1 MNKKLITITFA
12 MLIGMAGVFAQ
23 GIDTTALREKNDT
36 ITSYLRAQNGPSMGY
51 IAKVRVDSIR
61 IDGKKATIYY
71 APSLAQYALRKNSC
85 DHVYSILKTAVPQ
98 AELTAMCE
106 GKEIHSLV
114 PSFYT
119 QTKKAKASKGTQAQ
133 LVTPLDRPYT
143 PTEGLSGKHIAMWQS
158 HGYYYEQ
165 KLLRWEWQRARIFQT
180 VEDLYTQSYVL
191 PFLVPML
198 ERAGA
203 VVLLPRERDTQVE
216 EIISDNDAM
225 SGYYEKNGKYSW
237 QKGDSTGFANPKK
250 YYTEGENPFTMG
262 SYRQVSTTA
271 KGTPSVATWN
281 PNFDKKGQYAV
292 YVSYKTLPQSAP
304 DAIYTVYHKGGSTSF
319 RVNQTMGGGT
329 WIYLGTFDFDSGNG
343 AKIELSNK
351 SAKEGRIVTADAVK
365 IGGGMGNIARTPALD
380 TSKVAGDALRA
391 LVEEGYTPEAITSGY
406 PRFTEGARYFMQ
418 WAGFPT
424 SVYSRF
430 DGQDYTDDY
439 GGRGPWVNYLLGGT
453 KANPNEKGLGIPVD
467 MSFAFHTDA
476 GTKYGDDIV
485 GTLMIYTL
493 KSNDK
498 TTFPYGASRYANR
511 NMADILQTQIV
522 DDIRASAAPEW
533 TRRQLMNGNYAES
546 RTPNVP
552 SALLELLSHQ
562 NFSDMR
568 LGLDPRF
575 RFIVSRAI
583 YKGMLKFLASQ
594 SNRPYVVQPLP
605 VEGMTTEFSAQDK
618 VKISWTAVKDTLEPT
633 ADPTSYIV
641 YTRVDGG
648 AFDSG
653 VKVEKPEYTAQITP
667 GQIYSFKVTAVNAGG
682 ESFDS
687 EILSAYRAV
696 NEKGTVL
703 LVNGF
708 DRVGAPASFASPD
721 STFAGFQDGKD
732 HGVPYIKDISY
743 IGSQHEFRRN
753 IPWMDDDSAGFGAS
767 DADYETMV
775 IAGNTFDYPMVHG
788 ASIAKLGYSFVS
800 TSRLA
805 IEKGATDMKKYKVVD
820 FFFGKQRQS
829 VLGHNR
835 QRIDFPVFTPE
846 LIKAITEYTASAGN
860 VLISGAYVGTDVWD
874 SEKGF
879 KKDTQTMDFATKVLK
894 YRWMTDSA
902 AKTGRVQPTTTPL
915 GYLGGKYTFVTEPN
929 TEMYCVESPD
939 GIVPVGKK
947 AYSIMRYSENNI
959 SAAVAYNGEDYKTVV
974 LGFPIETVCSEKE
987 RTELLGKVLDFFSE
1001 NKK

>member
-1 MNKKLITITFA
+1 MNKKLINT
-12 MLIGMAGVFAQ
+12 VFATVCSLTVAVAQ
-23 GIDTTALREKNDT
+23 NVDTTSIRAQNDT
-36 ITSYLRAQNGPSMGY
+36 ITSYLREKNGPSMGY
-51 IAKVRVDSIR
+51 IGKVRVDSIR
-61 IDGKKATIYY
+61 QNAKTTTVYY
-71 APSLAQYALRKNSC
+71 APTMAQYALRKESC
-85 DHVYSILKTAVPQ
+85 DHVYSILKATAPNADIKIV
-98 AELTAMCE
+98 CE
-106 GKEIHSLV
+106 GKEINDLV
-114 PSFYT
+114 PSFFNT
-119 QTKKAKASKGTQAQ
+119 TKKAKTSKNKANATQ

-143 PTEGLSGKHIAMWQS
+143 PLEGLSGKHIALWQS

-203 VVLLPRERDTQVE
+203 VVMLPRERDTQTE
-216 EIISDNDAM
+216 EVIADNDAM
-225 SGYYEKNGKYSW
+225 SGYFEKNGKYSW
-237 QKGDSTGFANPKK
+237 AKGDSTGFANPKK

-262 SYRQVSTTA
+262 SYRQVSTIA
-271 KGTPSVATWN
+271 KGAESVATWN
-281 PNFDKKGQYAV
+281 PTFDKEGQYAV
-292 YVSYKTLPQSAP
+292 YVSYKTLPQSAT
-304 DAIYTVYHKGGSTSF
+304 DATYTVYHKGGKTSF

-329 WIYLGTFDFDSGNG
+329 WIYLGTFDFAKGND

-351 SAKEGRIVTADAVK
+351 SGKEGRIITADAVK
-365 IGGGMGNIARTPALD
+365 IGGGMGNIARTPAKD
-380 TSKVAGDALRA
+380 TSKVAGDARRA
-391 LVEEGYTPEAITSGY
+391 LVEDGYTPEPIISGY

-418 WAGFPT
+418 WAGFPS

-453 KANPNEKGLGIPVD
+453 QANPDEKGLGIPVD

-493 KSNDK
+493 KSDDK
-498 TTFPYGASRYANR
+498 TTFPNGTSRYANR
-511 NMADILQTQIV
+511 NVADIIQTQIV
-522 DDIRASAAPEW
+522 DDIRATADPQW

-546 RTPNVP
+546 RTPKEP
-552 SALLELLSHQ
+552 AALLELLSHQ

-568 LGLDPRF
+568 FGLDPRF
-575 RFIVSRAI
+575 RFTVSRAI

-594 SNRPYVVQPLP
+594 SGRPYVVQPLP
-605 VEGMTTEFSAQDK
+605 VEGFSTEFVANDK
-618 VKISWTAVKDTLEPT
+618 VKLAWTPVEDSLEAT
-633 ADPTSYIV
+633 AKPTSYIV

-648 AFDSG
+648 AFDAG
-653 VKVEKPEYTAQITP
+653 VVVKNTEYTVSVTP
-667 GQIYSFKVTAVNAGG
+667 GQIYSYKVTAVNAGG

-696 NEKGTVL
+696 NEKGMVMI
-703 LVNGF
+703 VNGF
-708 DRVGAPASFASPD
+708 DRVSAPQSFASPD

-767 DADYETMV
+767 DGDYETMV
-775 IAGNTFDYPMVHG
+775 IAGNTFDYPQVHG
-788 ASIAKLGYSFVS
+788 LAMAQKGYSFVS
-800 TSRLA
+800 CSRKA
-805 IEKGATDMKKYKVVD
+805 VEKENVDLKKYKVVD
-820 FFFGKQRQS
+820 IIMGKQRQS

-835 QRIDFPVFTPE
+835 DRIDFPVYTSE
-846 LIKAITEYTASAGN
+846 LIKAITEYTQNGGN
-860 VLISGAYVGTDVWD
+860 ILISGAYVGTDVWD

-879 KKDTQTMDFATKVLK
+879 KKDTEGMDFATKVLK

-902 AKTGRVQPTTTPL
+902 ARTGRVQPTTTPL
-915 GYLGGKYTFVTEPN
+915 GYLGGKYTFAAEPN
-929 TEMYCVESPD
+929 TKMYCVESPD
-939 GIVPVGKK
+939 GITPVGKK

-959 SAAVAYNGEDYKTVV
+959 SAAVAYNGNDYKTVV
-974 LGFPIETVCSEKE
+974 VGFPIETICSESE
-987 RTELLGKVLDFFSE
+987 RTEFIGKILDFFV
-1001 NKK
+1001 K